1 MSDSEGSFAGG
12 ATPPSKREEL
22 HFVRDLLRGRWRH
35 IVLVHVF
42 LFFQHSPVFLMPI
55 LGGLMLDLVVD
66 GGETRVWWLIV
77 YTSIALVLLLQNI
90 PSCVIRQRYL
100 SLVTRGMGRDLRV
113 RICTQLQRLSLH
125 YHNNT
130 SVGKLQ
136 AKALRDVE
144 QIELVPGLIANNVF
158 LFVAQCIITVVAV
171 LVRAPGALV
180 FFIVLVPLAVAIQR
194 VFGRRIGD
202 TVHQY
207 RRSLEGMT
215 SRLSDMLT
223 MIPVTR
229 AHGVEEEE
237 IRAVSNKMER
247 VFNEGFRFDRIIAVF
262 GASSWVVMQAVQ
274 ALFLGGAVYA
284 AFQGWLTVGDVLMFN
299 AFFIGLS
306 NALNALLNT
315 MPQFAQARESLR
327 SVQEVLR
334 SPDIEDYH
342 GKTVIDAPAG
352 HFRFEN
358 VTFTYPRSDRHA
370 LRSID
375 LDIPAGSSVA
385 LVGGSG
391 SGKSTLISL
400 VLGFIRPTGGRLLL
414 DGRDLAGLDLRSL
427 RRHVG
432 VVTQDTVFFSG
443 TIYENI
449 NFGLRE
455 ANEERAT
462 RALRLANALE
472 FVNELP
478 DGIHTRLGEDGI
490 KLSGGQRQ
498 RLAIARALIID
509 PDLIVLDEAT
519 SALDVRVRAQV
530 LDLLAGLSARLGLSY
545 LFIAH
550 DLGVVRA
557 IADRVLVMQA
567 GRIVEEGPTAR
578 VFDAPAHPYTS
589 ALLDA
594 SPDLDRALK
603 RRQERNAA

>member
-1 MSDSEGSFAGG
+1 MSDADRVAGEG
-12 ATPPSKREEL
+12 THVVPTKREEL
-22 HFVRDLLRGRWRH
+22 QFVRELLHGRWRH
-35 IVLVHVF
+35 IILVHVF
-42 LFFQHSPVFLMPI
+42 LFFQHSPVFMMPI

-66 GGETRVWWLIV
+66 GGESRLKWLV
-77 YTSIALVLLLQNI
+77 FYTSISLVLLIQNI
-90 PSCVIRQRYL
+90 PSCVLRQRYL

-136 AKALRDVE
+136 TKALRDVE
-144 QIELVPGLIANNVF
+144 QVELVPGLMANNVF
-158 LFVAQCIITVVAV
+158 LFAAQCVITVIAV
-171 LVRAPGALV
+171 LFRAPGALV

-237 IRAVSNKMER
+237 IRAVSSKMDR

-306 NALNALLNT
+306 NALNTLLNT
-315 MPQFAQARESLR
+315 LPQFAQARESLR
-327 SVQEVLR
+327 SIQEVLR
-334 SPDIEDYH
+334 SPDIEDYRD
-342 GKTVIDAPAG
+342 KKQVDTPAG
-352 HFRFEN
+352 HFRFEK
-358 VTFTYPRSDRHA
+358 VTFVYPRSERHA
-370 LRSID
+370 LKNVD
-375 LDIPAGSSVA
+375 LDIPAGSSIA

-455 ANEERAT
+455 ANEERAS
-462 RALRLANALE
+462 RALRLANAWE
-472 FVNELP
+472 FVAELP

-498 RLAIARALIID
+498 RLAIARALIRN
-509 PDLIVLDEAT
+509 PRVLILDEAT
-519 SALDVRVRAQV
+519 SALDVESEELVQNALNRVMRNRTTFMV
-530 LDLLAGLSARLGLSY
+530 SHRLAT
-545 LFIAH
+545 
-550 DLGVVRA
+550 VRH
-557 IADRVLVMQA
+557 ADR
-567 GRIVEEGPTAR
+567 IVILERGHITHMGSHGELMEGDN
-578 VFDAPAHPYTS
+578 FYSS
-589 ALLDA
+589 AV
-594 SPDLDRALK
+594 
-603 RRQERNAA
+603 RRNLRFWG

>member
-1 MSDSEGSFAGG
+1 MGTRSGQDGQGGGG
-12 ATPPSKREEL
+12 ALTAREEL
-22 HFVRDLLRGRWRH
+22 GFVRELLHGRWRNVFLLH
-35 IVLVHVF
+35 LF

-66 GGETRVWWLIV
+66 GGESRLWWLV
-77 YTSIALVLLLQNI
+77 FYTSTALVLLIQNI
-90 PSCVIRQRYL
+90 PACVLRQRYL

-113 RICTQLQRLSLH
+113 RICTQLQRLSIH

-136 AKALRDVE
+136 TKALRDVE
-144 QIELVPGLIANNVF
+144 QIEMVPGMIATNVF
-158 LFVAQCIITVVAV
+158 LFAAQCVITVIAV
-171 LVRAPGALV
+171 LFRAPGALV

-194 VFGRRIGD
+194 MFGRRIGD
-202 TVHQY
+202 TVHHY

-229 AHGVEEEE
+229 AHGVEDVE
-237 IRAVSNKMER
+237 IEAVRRKMDK
-247 VFNEGFRFDRIIAVF
+247 VFDEGFRFDRIIAVF

-306 NALNALLNT
+306 NALNQLLNT
-315 MPQFAQARESLR
+315 LPQFAQARESLR

-334 SPDIEDYH
+334 SPDIEDH
-342 GKTVIDAPAG
+342 QGKPVVTSPAG
-352 HFRFEN
+352 AFQFEN
-358 VTFTYPRSDRHA
+358 VSFVYPRSDRHA
-370 LRSID
+370 LNNID
-375 LDIPAGSSVA
+375 LDVPAGTSIA
-385 LVGGSG
+385 LIGGSG
-391 SGKSTLISL
+391 SGKSTLVSL
-400 VLGFIRPTGGRLLL
+400 VLGFLRPTGGRVLL

-455 ANEERAT
+455 TGEERAT
-462 RALRLANALE
+462 RALKLANAWE
-472 FVNELP
+472 FVEELP
-478 DGIHTRLGEDGI
+478 EGIHTRLGEDGI

-498 RLAIARALIID
+498 RLAIARALIRNPRI
-509 PDLIVLDEAT
+509 LILDEAT
-519 SALDVRVRAQV
+519 SALDVESEALVQEA
-530 LDLLAGLSARLGLSY
+530 L
-545 LFIAH
+545 
-550 DLGVVRA
+550 
-557 IADRVLVMQA
+557 DRVMRNRTTFMVSHRLATVRHADMIVILER
-567 GRIVEEGPTAR
+567 GRIVHAGSHDDLMKGTNFYSSAVRRNQTFWNNKDEG
-578 VFDAPAHPYTS
+578 
-589 ALLDA
+589 
-594 SPDLDRALK
+594 
-603 RRQERNAA
+603 